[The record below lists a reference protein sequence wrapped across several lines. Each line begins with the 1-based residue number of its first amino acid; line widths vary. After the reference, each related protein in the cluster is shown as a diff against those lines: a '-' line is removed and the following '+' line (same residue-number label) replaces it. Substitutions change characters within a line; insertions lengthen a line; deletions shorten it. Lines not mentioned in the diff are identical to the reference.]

1 MEELNT
7 ILIGKK
13 PIIQYVTEAIV
24 RFSEGADVVV
34 LYARGDNIHK
44 AVEVYNELVRRL
56 QDSLKL
62 EGIEIGSEMRGNRRV
77 SYIKIKVRRVLF

>member
-13 PIIQYVTEAIV
+13 PIIHYVTEAIL
-24 RFSEGADVVV
+24 RFSEGNDVVV

-77 SYIKIKVRRVLF
+77 SYIKIKLRRVLF